1 MLAPTNLEST
11 YPATKMK
18 TLHFSPISAS
28 SPSFALI
35 SVLALVS
42 LAALTATAFLASARL
57 ERQATMPLTQTTTLE
72 MALNAGVNA
81 AKEILDYAPSKHFN
95 FVTTYWRGAGTDDWT
110 NELGYL
116 LNGAVRST
124 STRTSTIVNY
134 YCCFSTATMTNLGT
148 TASATIVVSNDITS
162 QGTFLSQM
170 TTFMNTQTNFANG
183 QSTNI
188 PLLGDTS
195 ANRCTSP
202 PVGWVYIKQ
211 DVRVKPGSTNTTNV
225 PVARFAFYVQ
235 DLCGMIDAERMGG
248 LTNGLPYRDS
258 TALPATYTQGTNP
271 AEISLTNLTG
281 TMLANAA
288 NVSTFTSTNN
298 RVKYLSPGMLILSN
312 AGKLATNDLRY
323 VTTGLRHLTNA
334 YERIPVGL
342 GYPRSWDI
350 KTQLKDVNF
359 TNLIPSAPSGPSPST
374 ATPTTNT
381 NFILFISNNLKQF
394 ALRSGGMNTNRYLAA
409 LGANANDYIDTD
421 INPTTSGTGNT
432 AVRGIEPL
440 PLVTETATSVW
451 WYDHGTALSGIAG
464 VGDEFRVVNYIEL
477 WNPSDRPFN
486 GNIGVCF
493 SNAFGMGPPGAGG
506 NINGVSLNLSLQTA
520 GGAGRVVSNTI
531 AGFIPNGTN
540 TISVNLVANE
550 YRVYELGT
558 NIHRFRV
565 GAAEPIIYG
574 GAQATNGGT
583 LQLAGPPN
591 GVGAITNCR
600 VQLFYNNTLYDQSL
614 INRTSADGWQT
625 ARVYKLRP
633 ASPNPFYAASYPA
646 LRPYVKFS
654 ASPARPGDVRMSFYL
669 NLTNSTVGYNSTA
682 ANPGS
687 SLGYRNRSQS
697 SLGGTVDYKTDY
709 STWLDGGHTNSPY
722 NTASVTEANP
732 PPIGSMPGAS
742 ATNDYVQKFNN
753 TGTWSNI
760 FELGNIFDPMAW
772 NVPTNSPC
780 ITTAHSLAGDG
791 STVLTNGGGTTLRI
805 GRAEHQRFA
814 WTNQGA
820 DIPNMQMSSAALL
833 DMFCVTNQFDESG
846 QINLNTAP
854 APVLR
859 ALAGRIYLRSDPALL
874 PGRTNFSTP
883 PVMVEA
889 FAQGVMRFRAQY
901 PFYSP
906 SQLAFIGTDP
916 SWPNTTTWPANAV
929 FGNTNTI
936 SLTTAPGNTYGS
948 TAKMN
953 ITEWNDQATEEWFSK
968 IVKLST
974 TYSRNFRVYVIA
986 QKATNNAS
994 GNIGV
999 GPVVRKYYNVCTR
1012 QNSDSITNI
1021 PAASASTFNTYESSY

>member
-1 MLAPTNLEST
+1 MKPFYLSST
-11 YPATKMK
+11 
-18 TLHFSPISAS
+18 SAS
-28 SPSFALI
+28 SPGFALI

-42 LAALTATAFLASARL
+42 LSALTATAFLASARL
-57 ERQATMPLTQTTTLE
+57 ERQATMPLSQTITLD
-72 MALNAGVNA
+72 MALGAGA
-81 AKEILDYAPSKHFN
+81 DCAKELLDYAPSKHFN
-95 FVTTYWRGAGTDDWT
+95 FVTTYWRGTGPNDWT

-116 LNGAVRST
+116 LCGGVLSTTVQT
-124 STRTSTIVNY
+124 STVVNY
-134 YCCFSTATMTNLGT
+134 YCCFSTATFTNLGT
-148 TASATIVVSNDITS
+148 NNAETFVLSNNVAN
-162 QGTFLSQM
+162 QGSFLNQM
-170 TTFMNTQTNFANG
+170 STFMATQTNFAQG

-188 PLLGDTS
+188 PILG
-195 ANRCTSP
+195 NQTSP
-202 PVGWVYIKQ
+202 PVGWVYIRQ
-211 DVRVKPGSTNTTNV
+211 DVRVKPGSTNTTNA

-235 DLCGMIDAERMGG
+235 DLCGMIDAERMGDT
-248 LTNGLPYRDS
+248 TNGLPFRQS
-258 TALPATYTQGTNP
+258 PVLPANYTLGTNP
-271 AEISLTNLTG
+271 ADISLTNMAGTGLTN
-281 TMLANAA
+281 L
-288 NVSTFTSTNN
+288 STVTNLTASNN
-298 RVKYLSPGMLILSN
+298 RFKYLTPGMLILTN

-323 VTTGLRHLTNA
+323 VTTGLRHWTNA
-334 YERIPVGL
+334 YERIPAGL
-342 GYPRSWDI
+342 GYRRSSEI

-359 TNLIPSAPSGPSPST
+359 TNTVATASAAG
-374 ATPTTNT
+374 APTTNT
-381 NFILFISNNLKQF
+381 NFILFISNNLTQF
-394 ALRSGGMNTNRYLAA
+394 AARSGGMNTNRYLAA

-421 INPTTSGTGNT
+421 ILPTTSGTGNT

-574 GAQATNGGT
+574 NAQATNGGT

-646 LRPYVKFS
+646 LRPYVKFI

-669 NLTNSTVGYNSTA
+669 NLTNSTVGYNSTT

-687 SLGYRNRSQS
+687 SLGYRNRTLS
-697 SLGGTVDYKTDY
+697 SLGGVVDYRTDY

-722 NTASVTEANP
+722 NTAAVTEANTP
-732 PPIGSMPGAS
+732 SLGSMPGAS

-814 WTNQGA
+814 WTNLGGVA
-820 DIPNMQMSSAALL
+820 LDTPNMQMSAAALL

-859 ALAGRIYLRSDPALL
+859 ALAGGIRLTNDPAQL
-874 PGRTNFSTP
+874 PPNLTVPKG
-883 PVMVEA
+883 MAEA
-889 FAQGVMRFRAQY
+889 FAQGVMRFRAKY

-916 SWPNTTTWPANAV
+916 TWPNTNTWPNNAV

-936 SLTTAPGNTYGS
+936 SLVTNSVNSLTS
-948 TAKMN
+948 TSLG
-953 ITEWNDQATEEWFSK
+953 ITEWNDQAAEEWFAK
-968 IVKLST
+968 IFKLST
-974 TYSRNFRVYVIA
+974 TYSRNYRVYVIA
-986 QKATNNAS
+986 QKATNQ
-994 GNIGV
+994 GNNLIGV
-999 GPVVRKYYNVCTR
+999 GPVARKYYNVLVR
-1012 QNSDSITNI
+1012 INDDNIADSPN
-1021 PAASASTFNTYESSY
+1021 PNGVNCSSLHTYEAPY